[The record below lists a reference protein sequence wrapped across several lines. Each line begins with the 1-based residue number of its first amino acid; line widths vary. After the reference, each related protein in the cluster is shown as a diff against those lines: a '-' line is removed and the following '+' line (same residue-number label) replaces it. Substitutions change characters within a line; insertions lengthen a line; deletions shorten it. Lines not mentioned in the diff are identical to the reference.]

1 MQDDIFIHILFTVS
15 ETKQGDG
22 IVIIIKRKIHL
33 SQGKDRAGRHIG
45 TKIKI
50 LTKKTKCYIQMKST
64 ANAQHVPTTQHNTTL
79 LLQHKTLSDRRSD
92 THKPFSL
99 NNHTFFFLLSSA
111 LILQNRKSRQCRF
124 SLVKANCRRQP
135 IVHHCSCRW
144 QTESKKSNL

>member
-1 MQDDIFIHILFTVS
+1 MQDNIFIHILFTVS

-64 ANAQHVPTTQHNTTL
+64 ANAQHVPTTQQHNTFVAAQDSQRQTF
-79 LLQHKTLSDRRSD
+79 R
-92 THKPFSL
+92 
-99 NNHTFFFLLSSA
+99 HTQAIF
-111 LILQNRKSRQCRF
+111 IK
-124 SLVKANCRRQP
+124 
-135 IVHHCSCRW
+135 
-144 QTESKKSNL
+144 